1 MTVTAV
7 YAAVIGGGREE
18 ALDAGDELDGGA
30 KLESH
35 HCGEVGL
42 GEPGQAGA
50 VYQVIGEDLR
60 NKTISGLS
68 QKHSELGCHLG
79 IVLTVV
85 NFRDE
90 LCHLLHRPVCQIS
103 RSRAWRPLPL
113 RPRLLTLHTG
123 LSLQFLVCQIQR
135 IFLWSLEPLDVVT
148 ADGGAD
154 TGFGITGHGGEE
166 RVEERE
172 AGEGEGCREGRAVSC

>member
-50 VYQVIGEDLR
+50 VYQVIGEYLR

-90 LCHLLHRPVCQIS
+90 LCHLLHRPVGQIS
-103 RSRAWRPLPL
+103 RSRACVLFPSDLGFSLSTLVSLFSFLSVRSRGSSFGLL
-113 RPRLLTLHTG
+113 SLSMLLLLTVVLTLG
-123 LSLQFLVCQIQR
+123 LVSLATEVRKGLKR
-135 IFLWSLEPLDVVT
+135 ERPGREKAAGKGEP
-148 ADGGAD
+148 
-154 TGFGITGHGGEE
+154 
-166 RVEERE
+166 
-172 AGEGEGCREGRAVSC
+172 